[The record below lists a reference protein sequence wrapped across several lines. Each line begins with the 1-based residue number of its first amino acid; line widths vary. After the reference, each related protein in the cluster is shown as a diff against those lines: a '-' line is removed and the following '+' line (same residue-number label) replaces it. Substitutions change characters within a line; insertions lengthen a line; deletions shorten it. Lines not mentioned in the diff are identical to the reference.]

1 MAISKL
7 YFTKA
12 ELNQLLSYCEARDRE
27 DWYYGNK
34 EQFEKRHFEISTKIE
49 KAIKLLEERGRLKD
63 GKILS

>member
-12 ELNQLLSYCEARDRE
+12 ELKQLLSYCGERDKE
-27 DWYYGNK
+27 EWYYGNK

-49 KAIKLLEERGRLKD
+49 RALEEF
-63 GKILS
+63 

>member
-12 ELNQLLSYCEARDRE
+12 ELKQLLSYCEERDKE
-27 DWYYGNK
+27 EWYYGNK

-49 KAIKLLEERGRLKD
+49 RALEEF
-63 GKILS
+63 